1 MSEVPIAWKIW
12 DWIVDTVIV
21 VDIFLT
27 IFTAYKDHNDNL
39 IDSPC
44 VIFKNYLK
52 SWLLLDIL
60 AVFPFDLII
69 KTKKK
74 ESGGGY
80 TDLFAL
86 LRLPRLYRLIRVA
99 RVIKMTKKAKK
110 NKYM

>member
-1 MSEVPIAWKIW
+1 MTEVPIAWKIW

-21 VDIFLT
+21 IDIILT
-27 IFTAYKDHNDNL
+27 VFTAYKDQDDKV

-44 VIFKNYLK
+44 IIFKQYLK

-60 AVFPFDLII
+60 AVFPFELVMN
-69 KTKKK
+69 TKQE